1 MIIVRIYL
9 PYGRWAEGSSPTGDP
24 KPNTT
29 LKRGILS
36 PLRYESDRVD
46 NERILFE
53 ILVLDYCEDKIFN

>member
-1 MIIVRIYL
+1 MIIVKI
-9 PYGRWAEGSSPTGDP
+9 SSPTGDP

-53 ILVLDYCEDKIFN
+53 ILILDYCEDKIFN